1 MILQRSEE
9 IPILVCI
16 FHEKLK
22 LTSKEFLTWLQN
34 DRQSEPKQNKI
45 ICKSTRIVIITQFP
59 FQRKSSCH
67 FIQHI
72 LDTRVIYAN

>member
-22 LTSKEFLTWLQN
+22 LTSKESLTWLQN
-34 DRQSEPKQNKI
+34 DSLNQNETKSFLKI
-45 ICKSTRIVIITQFP
+45 QE
-59 FQRKSSCH
+59 
-67 FIQHI
+67 
-72 LDTRVIYAN
+72 L